1 MLNFIKSFRAKDEGA
16 VTVDWVVLTAAVVS
30 LAILAMFAIFDGS
43 TNMGDTVRDYL
54 TDTGIEELWD
64 PETADS

>member
-1 MLNFIKSFRAKDEGA
+1 MKRYLKFLSSEDGA

-54 TDTGIEELWD
+54 TDTGIEEIWD